1 MLIEIILAIFSGILS
16 GTFTG
21 LIPGIHIN
29 LIGTLLVGFSTTL
42 FSGINPIYFVVF
54 IVAMA
59 ITHTFVDFIPSI
71 FLGCPDTETELSI
84 LPGHQLLK
92 EGKGYEAVMLSIY
105 GGIIAIFILP
115 FLSFPLSIFFSKIYN
130 LLIPKMFWIL
140 IITFSILIF
149 TERKK
154 ITALL
159 VFLITGLFG
168 LCVLNTEINQPLF
181 PMLTGLFGSSLL
193 ITSIKNKIKIPEQ
206 KISSPQKKF
215 IKPVISS
222 IISSPLCGFLP
233 GLGSGQASVLG
244 NLFLKSDKEKFLT
257 LIGATNIL
265 VMGFSFISLYAILK
279 ARTGAAAAIK
289 EIIGKVNIELLVL
302 ILITIIISGVCSFFL
317 AKQLAKISSKNIHK
331 INYTKLSVATLILL
345 VIMVLIISGP
355 IGFLILSASTFIGIY
370 CNSLEIKKTNMMGCL
385 LLSTIIY
392 YWPF

>member
-1 MLIEIILAIFSGILS
+1 
-16 GTFTG
+16 
-21 LIPGIHIN
+21 
-29 LIGTLLVGFSTTL
+29 
-42 FSGINPIYFVVF
+42 
-54 IVAMA
+54 
-59 ITHTFVDFIPSI
+59 
-71 FLGCPDTETELSI
+71 
-84 LPGHQLLK
+84 
-92 EGKGYEAVMLSIY
+92 
-105 GGIIAIFILP
+105 
-115 FLSFPLSIFFSKIYN
+115 
-130 LLIPKMFWIL
+130 MFWIL

>member
-29 LIGTLLVGFSTTL
+29 LIGTLLVGFSTTI

-206 KISSPQKKF
+206 KISSPQKNF

>member
-1 MLIEIILAIFSGILS
+1 VLIEIILAIFSGILS